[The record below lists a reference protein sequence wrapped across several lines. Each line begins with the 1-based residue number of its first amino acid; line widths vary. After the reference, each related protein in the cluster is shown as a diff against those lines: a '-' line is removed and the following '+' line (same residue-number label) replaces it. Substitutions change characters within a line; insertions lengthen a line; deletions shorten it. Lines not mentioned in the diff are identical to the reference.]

1 MGSLD
6 YSDVVDKITSY
17 YGNSSADVWNIIN
30 QYNLTPEQAANLLP
44 QYSQYVYYGDS
55 GVNDIA
61 DGMYQ
66 LRNNAGD
73 VISYTQVSTVPM
85 GDTPALLPAVNSN
98 TQTGAAEYAIKT
110 QFAGNSVIDQN
121 GKIQTEAGVAEYKN
135 GVKQANNA
143 LAVVAQARIALAG
156 WSVGMSLGKA
166 INAELYKANPTL
178 FSAWNPEN
186 WNTITADLG
195 DTGVQGIAKK
205 AINYLLKVDPNGGT
219 QAYMSEEAF
228 NQIAYALAQ
237 QGLFDA
243 GGKTATA
250 DEPSGLSNIQK
261 TAFEAIAQPINI
273 GSTSFQ
279 YTEYDSTNRRY
290 IDEYVCTLSG
300 TGADTPY
307 VIYIRG
313 ATNTAIFLLM
323 SKTDSY
329 TIHYVRKRTPVSG
342 GSATVTEGDKTYSQ
356 NTETIAGY
364 QGKCIT
370 VDTKGNSLWISTTLP
385 VNTSSQDNPSSQ
397 LHQGLLW
404 YILKGGT
411 IHDESALPGVTNQPG
426 ATVPDINSND
436 TKQQVIDKIHGALPD
451 LHNNRLEQDVVQD
464 DGTVTKI
471 IYYPVPMPSDTVDTV
486 IDDEKEIEITDP
498 VEIILPEG
506 EDLELP
512 DGTVVRGDGVTVI
525 EIPPGEY
532 TLPANTTIT
541 NNYIYNTTNITG
553 GSQESS
559 TVTNESLE
567 DMLKL
572 VIAMLTS
579 PQPQSSGSEA
589 EQEPPTEVDNPPDTG
604 EGETPPVVIPVG
616 SASALWS
623 VYNPSLSEINSFGG
637 WLWSNNFIDQLLK
650 LFNDPMQ
657 AIIGLHKTYIPPVT
671 GSRQNIRV
679 GYLDSGVSSLTVPT
693 QYSTVDCGTVDL
705 DEYFGNV
712 FDYSPYTRVYIYL
725 PFVGFKELDVSQVM
739 RSRIGVR
746 YHGDAY
752 TGTGLAEVSVTRDGN
767 SGGVLYSYGC
777 ECAVRYPLSQ
787 GSYLGIIGSVAGL
800 GMAGLGIATGNPGA
814 VLGGISKFA
823 HSGARIEQ
831 SGGFSGNSGAMGIKK
846 PYLVIM
852 RPQTAMPR
860 NYQHYS
866 GNPSSSLVTIG
877 NASGL
882 IRVRECHVE
891 RIVAAT
897 KEEKDMIEKML
908 HDGIIVS

>member
-1 MGSLD
+1 MADLN
-6 YSDVVDKITSY
+6 YTDVVDKLSQY
-17 YGNSSADVWNIIN
+17 YGTSGDSIWGIIN
-30 QYNLTPEQAANLLP
+30 DYNLTPAQAADLLP
-44 QYSQYVYYGDS
+44 QYAQAIYYGDS
-55 GVNDIA
+55 GAGQIA
-61 DGMYQ
+61 DGVYQ

-73 VISYTQVSTVPM
+73 VISYTQVSSVPM
-85 GDTPALLPAVNSN
+85 GESTALVPAINSN
-98 TQTGAAEYAIKT
+98 TQTGTAEYAVKT

-121 GKIQTEAGVAEYKN
+121 GKIKTEAGVAEYKN
-135 GVKQANNA
+135 GVKQQNNA
-143 LAVVAQARIALAG
+143 LAVVAQARAALSG
-156 WSVGMSLGKA
+156 WSVGMTLGKA
-166 INAELYKANPTL
+166 INSELYKADPVL

-186 WNTITADLG
+186 WDTITADLG
-195 DTGVQGIAKK
+195 DTGLQGVAKK
-205 AINYLLKVDPNGGT
+205 AINYLLKINPDGST

-237 QGLFDA
+237 KGLFDE
-243 GGKTATA
+243 GQKTATHPTPTGWTTQEMNIFNYTPQPLSLYGA
-250 DEPSGLSNIQK
+250 VSYEYYDDDYNPHLYKQKHIVTITSGTPVYAVFLEGTSSYGVAFLSTGVFTLTDTYQRILVSSGAVTSQGTYNYTSGGTGTYHGANYQK
-261 TAFEAIAQPINI
+261 WTTDIIKRRLITSAQP
-273 GSTSFQ
+273 SQT
-279 YTEYDSTNRRY
+279 Y
-290 IDEYVCTLSG
+290 
-300 TGADTPY
+300 
-307 VIYIRG
+307 
-313 ATNTAIFLLM
+313 
-323 SKTDSY
+323 
-329 TIHYVRKRTPVSG
+329 G
-342 GSATVTEGDKTYSQ
+342 GSG
-356 NTETIAGY
+356 I
-364 QGKCIT
+364 
-370 VDTKGNSLWISTTLP
+370 L
-385 VNTSSQDNPSSQ
+385 SQ
-397 LHQGLLW
+397 LELW
-404 YILKGGT
+404 VIASIIFTGT
-411 IHDESALPGVTNQPG
+411 ITDQSALPGVSNQEN
-426 ATVPDINSND
+426 ATVPDISSQD
-436 TKQQVIDKIHGALPD
+436 TKQQVIDKVHGALPD
-451 LHNNRLEQDVVQD
+451 LRDNRLEQDVVQD

-486 IDDEKEIEITDP
+486 IDDEKEIEISDP
-498 VEIILPEG
+498 VEIILPED

-512 DGTVVRGDGVTVI
+512 DGTVVHGDGVTVI

-553 GSQESS
+553 GSQQESA
-559 TVTNESLE
+559 VTDNSLE

-589 EQEPPTEVDNPPDTG
+589 EQEPPTETDNPPDTG
-604 EGETPPVVIPVG
+604 EGETPPLVIPVG

-657 AIIGLHKTYIPPVT
+657 AIIGLHKTYIAPVT

-693 QYSTVDCGTVDL
+693 QYSTVDCGTVSL
-705 DEYFGNV
+705 EEYFGNV

-746 YHGDAY
+746 YHGDAF
-752 TGTGLAEVSVTRDGN
+752 TGTGLAEVSVTRDGT

-800 GMAGLGIATGNPGA
+800 GMAGLGIATANPGMA
-814 VLGGISKFA
+814 LGGLSKFA

-846 PYLVIM
+846 PYLVVM

-866 GNPSSSLVTIG
+866 GVPSSSLVTIG
-877 NASGL
+877 SASGL

-891 RIVAAT
+891 SIVAAT
-897 KEEKDMIEKML
+897 KDEKDMIEKAL
-908 HDGIIVS
+908 YDGIIVS